1 MRLFNLVPRRQGWIH
16 IRRYIMRL
24 RLQFFCYW
32 GNVCIV
38 GIADIKI
45 ARVACGS
52 DLSHRFIFMAISL
65 FYLYLCDTRL
75 EFHGMQEISIL
86 WQWLS
91 EPSSFYYFTVT
102 KRKLLRIFVNL
113 KLQSKINRIPKNMC
127 NVVPKNLLKNMP
139 QAKSYFRLIQ
149 KAR

>member
-1 MRLFNLVPRRQGWIH
+1 MRLCNLVPRRQGWIH

-24 RLQFFCYW
+24 RLQFYCYW

-65 FYLYLCDTRL
+65 FYLYLCDKTRVPWHARNL
-75 EFHGMQEISIL
+75 HCLNHLGF
-86 WQWLS
+86 
-91 EPSSFYYFTVT
+91 FYFTVT